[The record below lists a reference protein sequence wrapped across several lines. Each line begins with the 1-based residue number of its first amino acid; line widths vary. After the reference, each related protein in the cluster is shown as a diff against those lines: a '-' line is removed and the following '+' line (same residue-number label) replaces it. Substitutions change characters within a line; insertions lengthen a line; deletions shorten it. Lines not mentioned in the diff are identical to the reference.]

1 MLQRIALYLT
11 LGLLC
16 DALGHDVRS
25 TAFWC
30 FMGLF
35 WAADVLGRHEGFDDA
50 IELSQS
56 VLHKANDMLK
66 EAKALRAMKGYT
78 DDQDV

>member
-11 LGLLC
+11 LGILC
-16 DALGHDVRS
+16 DALGIRAGS
-25 TAFWC
+25 TEFWC

-35 WAADVLGRHEGFDDA
+35 WAVDMLGRHEGYDDA
-50 IELSQS
+50 IELSQA
-56 VLHKANDMLK
+56 VLHRANDMLK

-78 DDQDV
+78 DEQ

>member
-1 MLQRIALYLT
+1 
-11 LGLLC
+11 
-16 DALGHDVRS
+16 
-25 TAFWC
+25 
-30 FMGLF
+30 MGLF